1 MKSTVK
7 ISILIILVALLSGC
21 GQKIFTEKLPLKIGV
36 EFSQCTCAACV
47 AYEKGWYV
55 EEGFEIASYQSYVTG
70 GALSSAIAEG
80 YVDVAYIGLVPAI
93 IALSKSATPF
103 KIVSGIYRYGYA
115 FVANPSK
122 IRNIKDLEQ
131 NTAKIACPHEG
142 SGENVLLH
150 AALEIYQLD
159 KSKVLSRMNRMNPHK
174 ILDALAKGELDG
186 GFVPEH
192 WVSVAES
199 KGFKILLTCKDVAP
213 CISGAVLVI
222 KENLVTRNP
231 EAVKRLVQMTAR
243 SIEYVKSNAG
253 DAAIVTSRHLT
264 HRLKKTNEAEK
275 VELSYLKEVT
285 PEMCIQAMQRIE
297 FTPMI
302 DVKEVQLI
310 INNLHRLGDIERPIK
325 AEDIIDLQFLK

>member
-1 MKSTVK
+1 MKPFVG
-7 ISILIILVALLSGC
+7 IVVAILVALLSSC
-21 GQKIFTEKLPLKIGV
+21 GQKPFAEKLPLKIGV

-47 AYEKGWYV
+47 AYEKGWYTK
-55 EEGFEIASYQSYVTG
+55 EGFEIVSYRSYVTG
-70 GALSSAIAEG
+70 SALSSAIAEG

-93 IALSKSATPF
+93 IALSKSDTPF

-115 FVANPSK
+115 FVVNPSK
-122 IRNIKDLEQ
+122 IRNVKDLERH
-131 NTAKIACPHEG
+131 TAKIACPHEG
-142 SGENVLLH
+142 SGENAFLH
-150 AALEIYQLD
+150 ATLEAYRLD
-159 KSKVLSRMNRMNPHK
+159 KSKVLSHLDRMNPHK
-174 ILDALAKGELDG
+174 ILASLAKGELDG

-199 KGFKILLTCKDVAP
+199 KGFKILLTCKDVTP

-222 KENLVTRNP
+222 KDSLITRNP

-253 DAAIVTSRHLT
+253 DAAMVTSRHLT
-264 HRLKKTNEAEK
+264 HRLKRTNEAEK
-275 VELSYLKEVT
+275 VELSYLQEVT
-285 PEMCIQAMQRIE
+285 PEICVQAMQRIE
-297 FTPMI
+297 FTTMI

-325 AEDIIDLQFLK
+325 AEDILDLQFLK